1 MRIDAIAED
10 HHGRSDPRDIFR
22 ERATPDGRN
31 AVYD

>member
-10 HHGRSDPRDIFR
+10 QHGRSNPHGIFR